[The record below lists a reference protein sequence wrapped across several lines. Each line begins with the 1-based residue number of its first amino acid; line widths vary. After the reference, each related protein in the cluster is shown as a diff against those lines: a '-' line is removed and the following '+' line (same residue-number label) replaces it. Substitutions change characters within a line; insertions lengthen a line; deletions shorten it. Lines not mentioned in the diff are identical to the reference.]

1 MSRPKGGEGA
11 SKYVYHVVLIIM
23 RAWMTI
29 KGNHLIVFTNYFPLT
44 LSMFYVVSLC
54 VFISF
59 ELSFSLFCKTNCIPC
74 VFEMSYWTRNRTFS
88 LCTLYRGKGG
98 YRVAQSWLKWTSH
111 SLLNS
116 DRMYG
121 LEATNVG

>member
-1 MSRPKGGEGA
+1 MCSDFIFFVHPPTC
-11 SKYVYHVVLIIM
+11 SSVYSVS
-23 RAWMTI
+23 
-29 KGNHLIVFTNYFPLT
+29 TNYFPLT
-44 LSMFYVVSLC
+44 LSMFYVVNLC

-59 ELSFSLFCKTNCIPC
+59 ELSFSLFVKPI
-74 VFEMSYWTRNRTFS
+74 VSLVYFEMSSYWTRNRTFS

-98 YRVAQSWLKWTSH
+98 YRVAQSRFKWTSH

-116 DRMYG
+116 DRLYG